1 MHNLRPWLRW
11 LPAIAMMMIL
21 FAFSSQSYQEQSLV
35 PDIEKNTSNQ
45 SIADWFG
52 GIRFSYG
59 GHEISV
65 ESVGG
70 ASFVEFF
77 IRKAAHFGSY
87 ALLAALLVYAL
98 SGNTWAN
105 SGRRYFYAI
114 LIAFLYACTDELHQ
128 SFTPGRTAMVQD
140 VVLDTIGAA
149 CGVAFT
155 ILLNRW
161 RGVGRRRRA

>member
-11 LPAIAMMMIL
+11 LPAIAMMAIL
-21 FAFSSQSYQEQSLV
+21 FGFSSQSYQEQSLV
-35 PDIEKNTSNQ
+35 PEIEKNTSDQ

-59 GHEISV
+59 DYEISV
-65 ESVGG
+65 DSVGG
-70 ASFVEFF
+70 ASFIEFF

-98 SGNTWAN
+98 SGNAWAT
-105 SGRRYFYAI
+105 GRRRYVYAI

-149 CGVAFT
+149 CGASFT

-161 RGVGRRRRA
+161 RGAGRRRRA

>member
-11 LPAIAMMMIL
+11 LPAIAMMVIL
-21 FAFSSQSYQEQSLV
+21 FWFSSQSYEEQSLV
-35 PDIEKNTSNQ
+35 PEIERRTSVQWIENL
-45 SIADWFG
+45 FG

-65 ESVGG
+65 DRVGG
-70 ASFVEFF
+70 ASFIEFF

-87 ALLAALLVYAL
+87 ALLAAFLVYAL
-98 SGNTWAN
+98 G
-105 SGRRYFYAI
+105 GRGRSNRRRLLFAI

-140 VVLDTIGAA
+140 VVLDTIGAI
-149 CGVAFT
+149 CGAAFT
-155 ILLNRW
+155 ILLKSWWINRQN
-161 RGVGRRRRA
+161 RRA

>member
-1 MHNLRPWLRW
+1 MHNLRPWLCW
-11 LPAIAMMMIL
+11 LPAIAMMAIL

-35 PDIEKNTSNQ
+35 PDIEKNTSDQ
-45 SIADWFG
+45 SISDWFG

-65 ESVGG
+65 DSVGG
-70 ASFVEFF
+70 ASFIEFF

-98 SGNTWAN
+98 SRNTWAN
-105 SGRRYFYAI
+105 GGRRYFYAI

-149 CGVAFT
+149 CGASFT

-161 RGVGRRRRA
+161 RGAGKRRRA

>member
-11 LPAIAMMMIL
+11 LPAIAMMAIL
-21 FAFSSQSYQEQSLV
+21 FGFSSQSYQEQSLV
-35 PDIEKNTSNQ
+35 PDIEKNTSDQ
-45 SIADWFG
+45 SITDWFG

-70 ASFVEFF
+70 ASFIEFF

-87 ALLAALLVYAL
+87 ALLAAFLVYAL
-98 SGNTWAN
+98 G
-105 SGRRYFYAI
+105 GRGRSNRRRLLFAI
-114 LIAFLYACTDELHQ
+114 LIAFLFACSDELHQ
-128 SFTPGRTAMVQD
+128 SLTPGRTALVQD
-140 VVLDTIGAA
+140 VVLDTIGAT
-149 CGVAFT
+149 CGAAFT

-161 RGVGRRRRA
+161 RGGGKQRRPI

>member
-1 MHNLRPWLRW
+1 MHNLQPWLRW
-11 LPAIAMMMIL
+11 LPAIAMMAIL
-21 FAFSSQSYQEQSLV
+21 FGFSSQSYQEQSLV
-35 PDIEKNTSNQ
+35 HDIEKNTSDQ

-65 ESVGG
+65 DSVGG
-70 ASFVEFF
+70 ASFIEFF

-87 ALLAALLVYAL
+87 ALLAALLVYAMG
-98 SGNTWAN
+98 GNARN
-105 SGRRYFYAI
+105 NGGRRYVYAI

-149 CGVAFT
+149 CGALFT

-161 RGVGRRRRA
+161 RGAGKRRRA